1 MVSGNFT
8 LNRWCTTPFFCMN
21 SPRNRGWYQA
31 RVLPFSSGS
40 GKGNSNSRIGCKIKI
55 FIPPW
60 ENDSCS
66 LNIKM
71 FMSNIR
77 LVAWSITKQSL
88 FLSDDAHGPSCWRC
102 ALERIEL
109 RYQTNGQII
118 TSWCKPIQLGASWF
132 HARLDIPSGLY
143 GARPC
148 KTLIFTSASL
158 GSSDCKSL
166 KKGSQSHHAS
176 RDAAG

>member
-1 MVSGNFT
+1 M
-8 LNRWCTTPFFCMN
+8 FFKC
-21 SPRNRGWYQA
+21 Q
-31 RVLPFSSGS
+31 
-40 GKGNSNSRIGCKIKI
+40 
-55 FIPPW
+55 
-60 ENDSCS
+60 
-66 LNIKM
+66 M

-109 RYQTNGQII
+109 RYQTNGQIM

-158 GSSDCKSL
+158 GSSDCKTVPHGL
-166 KKGSQSHHAS
+166 KMPQEGNYPLEKLVEWCFYLGFNKAS
-176 RDAAG
+176 IIEKIEKAWPQESSWTQ